1 MATSR
6 NLQKFLDQ
14 TGLSTLWARIV
25 QELDKKTP
33 KNDFN
38 LLQNRVKDI
47 EDGVILY
54 GGSATD
60 VIEEEIN
67 NG

>member
-1 MATSR
+1 MATSGIK
-6 NLQKFLDQ
+6 KFLDQ
-14 TGLSTLWARIV
+14 TGVSTLWARILK
-25 QELDKKTP
+25 EIDKKAS

-47 EDGVILY
+47 EEGVILY

-60 VIEEEIN
+60 VIEEELN

>member
-6 NLQKFLDQ
+6 IQKFLDQ
-14 TGLSTLWARIV
+14 TGVSTLWARILK
-25 QELDKKTP
+25 ELDKKVS

-38 LLQNRVKDI
+38 LLQNRVTDI

>member
-6 NLQKFLDQ
+6 IQKFLDQ
-14 TGLSTLWARIV
+14 TGVSTLWARILK
-25 QELDKKTP
+25 ELDKKVS

-38 LLQNRVKDI
+38 LLQNRVTDI
-47 EDGVILY
+47 ENGVILY

>member
-1 MATSR
+1 MATSSI
-6 NLQKFLDQ
+6 QKFLDQ
-14 TGLSTLWARIV
+14 TGLSTLWARILK
-25 QELDKKTP
+25 ELDKKAAKTDL
-33 KNDFN
+33 NT
-38 LLQNRVKDI
+38 LQSRVQKI